1 MPQPSKDLDPTRSP
15 QDWFG
20 AHLRHWRK
28 VRRLSQRAL
37 GQAVHVSGSLIAKI
51 EKAERPC
58 DLDLARRLD
67 RELDTGGILEWLC
80 LRAGSDVDEDL
91 DDADI
96 TAAAPVPAGAL
107 GFPGVMLPVA
117 EGTTDDGNR
126 VQRRTFLAGSGAAG
140 LLAGTPLSHLIRPSE
155 PSPLPTAIRPE
166 DIDQIEAAA
175 TVLAGWDHHY
185 GGGGIVRTAA
195 ETQLR
200 WASALLELPCP
211 EPLRP
216 ALFAAA
222 ARLGMVVGAADFD
235 AQAHQ
240 DARRVF
246 AFAAACAEEAGQ
258 WHLRAK
264 VYSYRARQAVWLG
277 DAESGLTYAE
287 LGLAH
292 ENRLT
297 FTERAM
303 LHIARARALAKAG
316 DIQGALRAVGQA
328 DDAFTHARSSEDP
341 PWMSYYDAA
350 QHAGDTGH
358 ALYDLALLGYRP
370 EVAAERLRA
379 AVEGHTAAYPRSRVF
394 SRTRLASLTMA
405 AGDPA
410 EASAMGLEAL
420 REVTK
425 LHSGRAV
432 DDVRQLARVAAAHRT
447 IPEVTELRDR
457 IKETIKT

>member
-1 MPQPSKDLDPTRSP
+1 MPQPSKNLDPTRSP

-28 VRRLSQRAL
+28 VRRKTQRELAL
-37 GQAVHVSGSLIAKI
+37 EVHVSASTIAKI

-58 DLDLARRLD
+58 DLALARSLD
-67 RELDTGGILEWLC
+67 DALDTGGILAWLC
-80 LRAGSDVDEDL
+80 LRTGT
-91 DDADI
+91 DADN
-96 TAAAPVPAGAL
+96 TVGDAYNATVAPAL
-107 GFPGVMLPVA
+107 LGPPGFPGVAPPMTGSA
-117 EGTTDDGNR
+117 TDDGSHGDR
-126 VQRRTFLAGSGAAG
+126 GSFLGASGAAA
-140 LLAGTPLSHLIRPSE
+140 LLGGTPLSHLIKPAE
-155 PSPLPTAIRPE
+155 PSRLPSAVRSE
-166 DIDQIEAAA
+166 DIEQVEAAA

-195 ETQLR
+195 EAQLR

-211 EPLRP
+211 EPMR
-216 ALFAAA
+216 ASLFAAA

-235 AQAHQ
+235 AHAHH

-277 DAESGLTYAE
+277 ACDSGLTYAE

-297 FTERAM
+297 GTERAM
-303 LHIARARALAKAG
+303 LHTAKARALAKAG
-316 DIQGALRAVGQA
+316 DVQATLRAVGQA
-328 DDAFTHARSSEDP
+328 DDAFAQARPGEDP
-341 PWMSYYDAA
+341 PWMAYYDAA

-358 ALYDLALLGYRP
+358 ALYDLVAVGYRP
-370 EVAAERLRA
+370 VTAADRLRTA
-379 AVEGHTAAYPRSRVF
+379 IDGHTEAYVRSRTF
-394 SRTRLASLTMA
+394 SMTKLASLTMA
-405 AGDPA
+405 TGDPHEGVA
-410 EASAMGLEAL
+410 IGHQAL
-420 REVTK
+420 DEVVK
-425 LHSGRAV
+425 LHSRRAA
-432 DDVRQLARVAAAHRT
+432 DGMQDLARLTAVHRT
-447 IPEVTELRDR
+447 TPEAVKLRDR